1 MVPNGWQ
8 LVQLGDVVEFING
21 KAHENA
27 INSSGKFIVV
37 NSKFISS
44 DGNVVKRTDLPLCV
58 AQSHDVLMVMSDV
71 PNGKA
76 IAKCFYVETNELYT
90 VNQRIGILRSTK
102 IDSLFLYYVVNRNT
116 YYLQFDDGLKQTN
129 LRKDEVLNCSIR
141 LPPLPEQRKIAQ
153 ILSTWD
159 KAIATTERLLANK
172 QQQKKALMQR
182 LLTGKQRFSGFEGE
196 WKTVKFEDVLK
207 IEIGGTPSRAKPE
220 YWDEQKVTNNRWLS
234 IANLQG
240 SRIFDT
246 SEYISD
252 LGVSNSNVAL
262 IPRGTIVM
270 SFKLTIGRRAILMND
285 CYTNEAICAL
295 IIKDRAV
302 VSNDFL
308 YQAIELVD
316 FESEIDQAI
325 KGKTLNKE
333 KLKRLKLLL
342 PNIEEQHKIAST
354 LSVADAEI
362 ATIQNQLDNL
372 KLQKKALMQQLLT
385 GKRRVKVDEAAA

>member
-1 MVPNGWQ
+1 
-8 LVQLGDVVEFING
+8 
-21 KAHENA
+21 
-27 INSSGKFIVV
+27 
-37 NSKFISS
+37 
-44 DGNVVKRTDLPLCV
+44 
-58 AQSHDVLMVMSDV
+58 
-71 PNGKA
+71 
-76 IAKCFYVETNELYT
+76 
-90 VNQRIGILRSTK
+90 
-102 IDSLFLYYVVNRNT
+102 
-116 YYLQFDDGLKQTN
+116 
-129 LRKDEVLNCSIR
+129 
-141 LPPLPEQRKIAQ
+141 
-153 ILSTWD
+153 
-159 KAIATTERLLANK
+159 
-172 QQQKKALMQR
+172 
-182 LLTGKQRFSGFEGE
+182 
-196 WKTVKFEDVLK
+196 
-207 IEIGGTPSRAKPE
+207 
-220 YWDEQKVTNNRWLS
+220 
-234 IANLQG
+234 
-240 SRIFDT
+240 
-246 SEYISD
+246 
-252 LGVSNSNVAL
+252 
-262 IPRGTIVM
+262 M